1 MSKLLGEKI
10 FDAVF
15 SSLSCV
21 DWHLDGW
28 SGGCG
33 AERLVQG
40 ILVGAKEDAT
50 PSIVWA
56 GCAGS
61 GEVKCQLMV
70 EAHLETLLG
79 TPEFSDERKILTIKG
94 CLPGLLE
101 DGSLRDR
108 ARVRKAVG
116 EKILKLCKSFG
127 SVELDLGL
135 RGDIFFKAG
144 SLEELMLKVD
154 LLGED
159 AGDEEG
165 KED

>member
-61 GEVKCQLMV
+61 GGVKCQLMV

-79 TPEFSDERKILTIKG
+79 AAEFGDERKILSIKG
-94 CLPGLLE
+94 CLPELLE
-101 DGSLRDR
+101 SGSLRDR
-108 ARVRKAVG
+108 ARIREAVG
-116 EKILKLCKSFG
+116 EKILNLCKSFG

-135 RGDIFFKAG
+135 REDIFFKAG

-159 AGDEEG
+159 ASDEERE
-165 KED
+165 ED